1 MDNRDKYLTSEA
13 LLSNVLLINIVLD
26 LLISVNGTTVD
37 LQLLPCIEILKLE
50 DASLI
55 AVR

>member
-1 MDNRDKYLTSEA
+1 MDNRDKDLTSEA
-13 LLSNVLLINIVLD
+13 LLSNVLLINIILD